1 MFRYLRLEIR
11 RMFRD
16 KRFIFFTMAIP
27 VVFYLL
33 WSNMFTSG
41 SRDSYTGLPPSVYL
55 LVSMATYGAIGAALT
70 TTGSRLAIERKTGWL
85 RQLQVTPLRPW
96 TVILTKIVA
105 STVLALPS
113 LILVSITAVL
123 DQHVHLTAGKWA
135 AMIAV
140 LWIGSLPFA
149 ALGTLIGSLSSADA
163 AQPITL
169 ACYFTLSIVGG
180 LWMPVSTLP
189 KTLRTVS
196 RALPSNRYANLGWKI
211 VGGHVPSATDGLVLA
226 AWAAGIGV
234 VAVLAYRRAT
244 VKA

>member
-1 MFRYLRLEIR
+1 MFRYLKLEIR

-41 SRDSYTGLPPSVYL
+41 GRDSVTGLDPKVYL

-70 TTGSRLAIERKTGWL
+70 TTGSRLAAERKSGWL

-96 TVILTKIVA
+96 TVILTKMIA
-105 STVLALPS
+105 SMILALPS
-113 LILVSITAVL
+113 LVLVSITAVL
-123 DQHVHLTAGKWA
+123 DQHVHLSAGEWA

-140 LWIGSLPFA
+140 LWVGSLPFA
-149 ALGTLIGSLSSADA
+149 ALGTLIGSLSSPDA

-169 ACYFTLSIVGG
+169 AFYFTLAIVGG

-189 KTLRTVS
+189 KTLRSVS
-196 RALPSNRYANLGWKI
+196 HALPSNRYADLGWKI
-211 VGGHVPSATDGLVLA
+211 VGGHAPTATDGLVLA
-226 AWAAGIGV
+226 AWAVGLGI
-234 VAVLAYRRAT
+234 VAVLAYRRVT